1 MQQKVYEPLRKK
13 GDFKKTFDL
22 GLKFPSKYLI
32 TYARPN
38 GLSSPRLGLSVSRKI
53 GNAVIRNRVKRR
65 LREVVRKEL
74 LGRSLGYDL
83 VIVARSASVNAA
95 FADLA
100 NVVCRLLSGLA
111 HEDISGNNH
120 TTV

>member
-1 MQQKVYEPLRKK
+1 MQRKVYEPLRKK

-53 GNAVIRNRVKRR
+53 GNAVVRNRIKRR
-65 LREVVRKEL
+65 LREVMRTQL
-74 LGRSLGYDL
+74 TGRSLGYDL
-83 VIVARSASVNAA
+83 VIVARSASVKAA
-95 FADLA
+95 FADLTRA
-100 NVVCRLLSGLA
+100 VCRFLSGLA
-111 HEDISGNNH
+111 HEDISGINH
-120 TTV
+120 TTL